1 MTDVNLLKYIMRQ
14 HGDTVAT
21 LAEVLSLHPRTLQS
35 KLNASSTPREF
46 TQMEIAIIC
55 ARYNLN
61 GDDLM
66 RVFFHRL
73 DTLPPQVTQFT
84 R

>member
-14 HGDTVAT
+14 HGDTIDT
-21 LAEVLSLHPRTLQS
+21 LAKVLSLHPRTLRG
-35 KLNASSTPREF
+35 KLNATSTPREF

-66 RVFFHRL
+66 RVFFHDL
-73 DTLPPQVTQFT
+73 DQLPPHVTQFT